1 MHQLIKIVIMEK
13 IYLVVSSRGSYDD
26 FSENIELAFRNKKE
40 AQMYCI
46 EIDKSHE
53 YEEVYE
59 EVVWNDILNE
69 LEEIMEK
76 EENKFTNN
84 VPYELSSEDW
94 LKRED
99 EITSLMREELLS
111 ILHKRGLTDATI
123 EDVKKQMEY
132 DEHKYDEWHK
142 CYIKE
147 VELY

>member
-1 MHQLIKIVIMEK
+1 MHHLIKIAIMEK
-13 IYLVVSSRGSYDD
+13 IYLVVSPSGSYED
-26 FSENIELAFRNKKE
+26 FSENIECAFKNKKE
-40 AQMYCI
+40 AQKHCI
-46 EIDKSHE
+46 EVDKSHE

-59 EVVWNDILNE
+59 KIVWNDILNE
-69 LEEIMEK
+69 LGEIMEK
-76 EENKFTNN
+76 EEDKFTNN
-84 VPYELSSEDW
+84 VPYELCSEDW

-99 EITSLMREELLS
+99 EITSLMQEELLS

-132 DEHKYDEWHK
+132 DEHQYDEWHK

>member
-1 MHQLIKIVIMEK
+1 MEK

-26 FSENIELAFRNKKE
+26 FSENIERAFRNKKE
-40 AQMYCI
+40 AQKHCI
-46 EIDKSHE
+46 EVDKSHE

-59 EVVWNDILNE
+59 EVVWNDILHD
-69 LEEIMEK
+69 LDEIIEK
-76 EENKFTNN
+76 EEEDKFTNN
-84 VPYELSSEDW
+84 IPYDLSSEDW

>member
-46 EIDKSHE
+46 EVDKSHE

>member
-1 MHQLIKIVIMEK
+1 MEK

-46 EIDKSHE
+46 EVDKSHE

-123 EDVKKQMEY
+123 EDVKKQLEY
-132 DEHKYDEWHK
+132 DDHKYDDWHK

>member
-1 MHQLIKIVIMEK
+1 MEK

-46 EIDKSHE
+46 EVDKSHE

-59 EVVWNDILNE
+59 EIVWNDILNDFY
-69 LEEIMEK
+69 EIMEK
-76 EENKFTNN
+76 EEDKFTNN
-84 VPYELSSEDW
+84 VPYELSSDW

-99 EITSLMREELLS
+99 EITSLMQEELLS

-123 EDVKKQMEY
+123 EDVKKQLEY
-132 DEHKYDEWHK
+132 DDHKYDDWHK